1 MNHRER
7 SHDDKF
13 VASNNLASNSRE
25 QNESSSSN
33 SKLSSFSFSK
43 LKSGKLFLPC
53 FLFVGTIIIILFG
66 QQFQDLYFRL
76 EDLVSQIQTPFSQWF
91 EAQNTSSPFI
101 LLPLAFVGGLTASIS
116 PCILSLLPVN
126 LSYIGTLKIDSRRD
140 ALIKAGLFVLGAIT
154 VFSLFGLFASFA
166 SAVMV
171 EFRGHVNVVVGV
183 VILLMGLSF
192 AGLIRLPLPQK
203 QIDIPVAGPYGAGLT
218 FALVTSPC
226 ASPVLFAVL
235 AAAATSGSQVIS
247 TVTMVFYAIGYTA
260 VIFLASL
267 FTGLVKQSRNLL
279 SKSDW
284 IIRLGSAALILT
296 GGFYLVT
303 GIQWFI

>member
-1 MNHRER
+1 MNHHEN
-7 SHDDKF
+7 SHEEKF
-13 VASNNLASNSRE
+13 IASSSKE
-25 QNESSSSN
+25 QN
-33 SKLSSFSFSK
+33 KSFLSK
-43 LKSGKLFLPC
+43 LKSGKLFLPS
-53 FLFVGTIIIILFG
+53 FLFVGTIVIILFG
-66 QQFQDLYFRL
+66 EQFKSLYYSL
-76 EDLVSQIQTPFSQWF
+76 EDIVSQIETPFSQWL
-91 EAQNTSSPFI
+91 ETQNTSSPFV
-101 LLPLAFVGGLTASIS
+101 LLPLAFVGGLIASIS

-140 ALIKAGLFVLGAIT
+140 AFVKAGLFVLGAISI
-154 VFSLFGLFASFA
+154 FSLFGLFASFA

-192 AGLIRLPLPQK
+192 AGLIHLPLPQK
-203 QIDIPVAGPYGAGLT
+203 QIDIPVAGPYGVGLT

-235 AAAATSGSQVIS
+235 AAAATSGSQFLS
-247 TVTMVFYAIGYTA
+247 TATMVVYAIGYTA
-260 VIFLASL
+260 IIFLASL

>member
-1 MNHRER
+1 MNHHER
-7 SHDDKF
+7 SHDEKF
-13 VASNNLASNSRE
+13 VASTNRNQNNP
-25 QNESSSSN
+25 Q
-33 SKLSSFSFSK
+33 SKSFFLK
-43 LKSGKLFLPC
+43 LKGKKGKLFLPC
-53 FLFVGTIIIILFG
+53 FLFFGTIVIILFG
-66 QQFQDLYFRL
+66 EQFKNLYNSL
-76 EDLVSQIQTPFSQWF
+76 EDIVSQIETPFSQWL
-91 EAQNTSSPFI
+91 ETQNTSSPFI
-101 LLPLAFVGGLTASIS
+101 LLPLAFVGGLIASIS

-140 ALIKAGLFVLGAIT
+140 ALIKAGLFVLGAISI
-154 VFSLFGLFASFA
+154 FSLFGLFASFA

-203 QIDIPVAGPYGAGLT
+203 QIDIPIAGPYGVGLT

-235 AAAATSGSQVIS
+235 AAAATSGSQILS
-247 TVTMVFYAIGYTA
+247 TATMIVYAIGYTA
-260 VIFLASL
+260 IIFLASL
-267 FTGLVKQSRNLL
+267 FTGLVKQSRSLL

-296 GGFYLVT
+296 GGFYVFT